1 MHPNTDFYLE
11 GQEVTCLTPS
21 TFRGKDVC
29 VALDEVQLTAVF
41 SSCKKIAMKSCV
53 ERRGSTEEQVLF
65 PRKLFQRVNLN
76 MKTEDGE

>member
-41 SSCKKIAMKSCV
+41 SFLQKDCHEVLCGEKRQYRRTGAVSKKAV
-53 ERRGSTEEQVLF
+53 PEGEPEH
-65 PRKLFQRVNLN
+65 
-76 MKTEDGE
+76 ED